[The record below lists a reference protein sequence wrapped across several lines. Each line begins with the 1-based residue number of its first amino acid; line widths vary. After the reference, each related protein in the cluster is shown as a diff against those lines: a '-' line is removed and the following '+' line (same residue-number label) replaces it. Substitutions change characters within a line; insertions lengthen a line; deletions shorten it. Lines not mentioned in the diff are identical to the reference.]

1 MIFPHVVNWYQIWI
15 YYMYVYIYEEGGKF
29 EVSPIYRQTP
39 F

>member
-1 MIFPHVVNWYQIWI
+1 MWLIDTKFES
-15 YYMYVYIYEEGGKF
+15 VYIYEEGGKF